1 MKICTHM
8 LLSIP
13 NFWQLIIFQI
23 FHCHREC
30 LSGAIEHCDAP
41 QVACPY
47 KDDNYSCDMTLL
59 DREIKAVIFLKM
71 FLNIVECDLLCS
83 PNS

>member
-1 MKICTHM
+1 MYSYVTKYIYLIFDNLISKILK
-8 LLSIP
+8 LL
-13 NFWQLIIFQI
+13 L
-23 FHCHREC
+23 REC

-59 DREIKAVIFLKM
+59 DREIKAVIF
-71 FLNIVECDLLCS
+71 
-83 PNS
+83 